1 MLRSRSS
8 IEWYGAS
15 ELESQN
21 AMSNMAFGWVCVNFK
36 VVAVDLGAEL
46 LHDVDG
52 PLGSIFPIYRQL

>member
-1 MLRSRSS
+1 MVQIR
-8 IEWYGAS
+8 GAF

-52 PLGSIFPIYRQL
+52 PLGSIFPIYGQV